1 MARKNLLKGLM
12 GDGSAPSPAPS
23 ADREAAHTEPARPR
37 YTKGP
42 IGAVGQS
49 IADLKSR
56 ALSDIDPEL
65 IDAGGIRDRLEHDG
79 GAHAALV
86 ESIREYGQQVPV
98 LLRPHPHQNGRYEI
112 VYGRRRVQAI
122 RDLGQKVKAMI
133 RELDD
138 REAVVAQGQENTARR
153 DLSFI
158 EKANFARQMRE
169 AGYDR
174 RIICDALHIDK
185 TVISRMLSVVD
196 RVPYLVIEA
205 IGAAPSIGRDRW
217 LQLADLVEADPEGAG
232 ELPALLKDATDK
244 ASDARFEIVVAG
256 LKNRKRPAPSQAAK
270 TVPVVLRTSDGQNVG
285 KARRSADKLT
295 LTIETKAAAGF
306 DDWLV
311 ENFEEIHR
319 EWQSRRGE

>member
-12 GDGSAPSPAPS
+12 GDGTAPSPAPS
-23 ADREAAHTEPARPR
+23 ADRNTVPAEPARPR

-56 ALSDIDPEL
+56 ALSEIDPEL
-65 IDAGGIRDRLEHDG
+65 IDAGGIRDRLEHDDE
-79 GAHAALV
+79 AHAALV

-98 LLRPHPHQNGRYEI
+98 LVRPHPHQTGRYEI

-158 EKANFARQMRE
+158 EKANFARQMRD

-196 RVPYLVIEA
+196 RVPVPVIEA

-217 LQLADLVEADPEGAG
+217 LQLADLVEANSADAG
-232 ELPALLKDATDK
+232 GLPALLKHATDK
-244 ASDARFEIVVAG
+244 TSDARFEIVVAG
-256 LKNRKRPAPSQAAK
+256 LTKPKKATLAEAAK
-270 TVPVVLRTSDGQNVG
+270 PAPVVLKTSDGQSDG
-285 KARRSADKLT
+285 QARRSAGRLT

-306 DDWLV
+306 DDWLI

-319 EWQSRRGE
+319 EWQSRRGG